1 MQGDS
6 KEENNMG
13 DFEFQNFVRAV
24 IRQKFIILAFAVLG
38 AVAAASYAFVATPIY
53 EAKAFV
59 IPPTQNDI
67 ANFNYGR
74 MRDSELAPYSIK
86 DVYDIYIRRLQA
98 ESLRRDFF
106 NKVYLPSLSEEKRK
120 SSRDVLY
127 ADFSQVLRVVAPLKE
142 TSDRYLV
149 VVQTSDSEQ
158 ARQWAAAYIA
168 QAGDLA
174 KKEMIRNLSIES
186 EVRARNLEQQISS
199 ARENSRLAKEDSIVK
214 LTEALRI
221 AESIGLE
228 KPPAITVSQSVI
240 AGGESGQLMY
250 MRGSIALKA
259 EIENIR
265 ARKSDDPFT
274 DHLRELQG
282 KYNFF
287 KELNTDATG
296 VSVYRQDGD
305 VELPDTPIK
314 PNKALIL
321 VLGIIGGLIL
331 GLAVVMLRGFFTA
344 KSKD

>member
-6 KEENNMG
+6 REENNMG
-13 DFEFQNFVRAV
+13 DFEFRRFVRA
-24 IRQKFIILAFAVLG
+24 ILRQKFIILAFTVLG
-38 AVAAASYAFVATPIY
+38 AVAAASYAFIATPIY

-74 MRDSELAPYSIK
+74 TRDAELAPYSVK
-86 DVYDIYIRRLQA
+86 DVYDIYVRRLQS

-106 NKVYLPSLSEEKRK
+106 YKVYLPSLSDKKRK
-120 SSRDVLY
+120 SSQDVLY
-127 ADFSQVLRVVAPLKE
+127 ADFSQVLRVASPLKE
-142 TSDRYLV
+142 ASDRYLV
-149 VVQTSDSEQ
+149 IVQTSNPEQ
-158 ARQWAAAYIA
+158 AIKWAAAYIA

-199 ARENSRLAKEDSIVK
+199 AREASRLAREDSIVR
-214 LTEALRI
+214 LAEALRI
-221 AESIGLE
+221 AESIGLQ
-228 KPPAITVSQSVI
+228 KPPAITVNQSVI
-240 AGGESGQLMY
+240 AGGESGQLTY

-259 EIENIR
+259 EIENIQ
-265 ARKSDDPFT
+265 ARTSDDPFT

-287 KELNTDATG
+287 KGLKTDATA
-296 VSVYRQDGD
+296 VSAYRQDGD

-314 PNKALIL
+314 PNKALII
-321 VLGIIGGLIL
+321 VLGIFSGFIL
-331 GLAVVMLRGFFTA
+331 GLAVVFLRGFFSA
-344 KSKD
+344 KSED

>member
-6 KEENNMG
+6 REENNMG
-13 DFEFQNFVRAV
+13 DFEFQRFVRA
-24 IRQKFIILAFAVLG
+24 ILRQKFIILAFAVLG

-59 IPPTQNDI
+59 ISPTQNDI

-74 MRDSELAPYSIK
+74 TRDAELTPYSIK

-98 ESLRRDFF
+98 ESLRRNFF
-106 NKVYLPSLSEEKRK
+106 YKVYLPSLSETKRK
-120 SSRDVLY
+120 SSQDVLY
-127 ADFSQVLRVVAPLKE
+127 AEFSQMLRVVPPLKE

-149 VVQTSDSEQ
+149 VVQASDPEQ
-158 ARQWAAAYIA
+158 ARKWAAAYID

-199 ARENSRLAKEDSIVK
+199 AREISRLAREDSIAR

-259 EIENIR
+259 EIENIQ
-265 ARKSDDPFT
+265 ARTSDDPFT
-274 DHLRELQG
+274 DHLRELQA

-287 KELNTDATG
+287 KGLKTDATA

-321 VLGIIGGLIL
+321 VLGIVSGLIL
-331 GLAVVMLRGFFTA
+331 GLAVVLLRGFFTA

>member
-6 KEENNMG
+6 REENNMG
-13 DFEFQNFVRAV
+13 DFEVQRFVRA
-24 IRQKFIILAFAVLG
+24 ILRQKFIILAFAVLG
-38 AVAAASYAFVATPIY
+38 AVAAASYALVATPIY

-59 IPPTQNDI
+59 IPPTQNEI

-74 MRDSELAPYSIK
+74 TRDAELAPYSIK
-86 DVYDIYIRRLQA
+86 DVYDIYTRRLQS

-106 NKVYLPSLSEEKRK
+106 YKVYLPSLSEEKRK
-120 SSRDVLY
+120 SSKDVLY
-127 ADFSQVLRVVAPLKE
+127 ADFSQVLRVVPPLKE
-142 TSDRYLV
+142 TSDKFLV

-199 ARENSRLAKEDSIVK
+199 TRENSRLAREDSIVK

-259 EIENIR
+259 EIKNIQ
-265 ARKSDDPFT
+265 ARTSDDPFT

-287 KELNTDATG
+287 KGLKTDSAG

-305 VELPDTPIK
+305 VELPDAPIK

-321 VLGIIGGLIL
+321 VLGIISGFIL
-331 GLAVVMLRGFFTA
+331 GLAIVLLRGFFAA
-344 KSKD
+344 KSED